1 MSLSHS
7 PLIVRDGLVFC
18 LDAANP
24 RSYPKSGT
32 NWSDLKGSNDGTLT
46 NGPTFDADDKGS
58 IVFDG
63 SNDYVI
69 IPTAPT
75 SLVTNQSA
83 VTISVWVYPHATGQG
98 MILANGDGARFY
110 VETFGS
116 VFHWGFGGSQNSESS
131 QAAFSINNWYNY
143 VASYDET
150 NVRGYLNGSITDTTS
165 LSNPNYGGSELKIG
179 NWQNNLWFNGN
190 ISNVSIYNRALSAS
204 EVLQNYNATRGRY
217 GI

>member
-7 PLIVRDGLVFC
+7 PLIVRDGLVLC

-32 NWSDLKGSNDGTLT
+32 TWSDLAGSNNGALT

-98 MILANGDGARFY
+98 IILGNGDGARFY

-190 ISNVSIYNRALSAS
+190 ISNVSIYNRALTAA